1 MEPGQLEDLKA
12 IGYLQGLESEA
23 PADEEPTPKN
33 NKALDDKSQGYE
45 TKDSKERE
53 ERDGQHP

>member
-1 MEPGQLEDLKA
+1 
-12 IGYLQGLESEA
+12 LESEA

-33 NKALDDKSQGYE
+33 NKALDDKSQVYE
-45 TKDSKERE
+45 AKDNKERE